1 MTAGRLGSTANVC
14 VCVRLFACP
23 PCGSGHQ
30 TFPPFYCLLW
40 PLNAASQPAVH
51 WMRVLCVCISVCVRV
66 GCQWQ
71 PHLVLQIQTPPALP
85 FSPNYFHPSSEAVG
99 FRDVGLVSSLLAASS
114 SPPCHPD
121 LNHPDGCL
129 PTNEPGGWMVGE
141 SKNWRGG
148 VEGGNIW

>member
-1 MTAGRLGSTANVC
+1 MVGLDDSWEIGLYSQCMC
-14 VCVRLFACP
+14 VCAFVCMSPMWFRPPDIPPLLLFTLAFKCCQP
-23 PCGSGHQ
+23 TC
-30 TFPPFYCLLW
+30 CA
-40 PLNAASQPAVH
+40 LNACA
-51 WMRVLCVCISVCVRV
+51 LCVYLCVCVRV

-141 SKNWRGG
+141 SKN
-148 VEGGNIW
+148 